1 MPSLVLLLVQVTL
14 VLATAR
20 AVSLVTRR
28 MGQPVVVAEMVA
40 GILLGPSVLGRAA
53 PHVWVALFPA
63 SSTPVL
69 GVVSQLGLILFMFLV
84 GLELDVRQLAG
95 RAHAAAGI
103 AIASAVVPALLA
115 VPLALYLHPREA
127 PDVGLGPFVLFVGAA
142 MSITAFPVLARI
154 LVERRLLRTRVGTM
168 AIASAAAVDVMAACV
183 VAFLVAMVRRGH
195 LVSVSVRTL
204 ASLERADLVA
214 AVGTTLG
221 AVLFGLAMLFV
232 VRPLL
237 ARLLPR
243 ASPDGISQ
251 NSVAIAV
258 VLLLGASLA
267 TEAAGVGA
275 LFGAFMAG
283 AALPK
288 DGSLARQL
296 AEKIEDLVLVFFLP
310 LFFAYS
316 GLRTELGVLG
326 SPQAWTTCAL
336 IVAVAF
342 VGKLG
347 AGAAAARLSG
357 LPWAE
362 AGAVG
367 ALLNARG
374 VVEVVVLNV
383 GLDLHLVPA
392 PLFSMLIVMALVTT
406 LATAPLL
413 DVLYPRERAL
423 RDAMA
428 TEPRRAGF
436 TALVCVEDPRV
447 APGLVAMARALA
459 AGKSGTVHLLR
470 PLPHDDRPSRVLAAQ
485 EPVDEPRFEPEG
497 GVEVRPMSFVSQRP
511 ARDICD
517 LADAKEA
524 HVIVLAE
531 EESRALVREVVESAS
546 CPVAVLAGALSRSP
560 RRVLAIGSKR
570 SRFAQSL
577 ARGFEIEAEC
587 VEASAIG
594 DAGSEDLIVAD
605 LHEREALEGFRG
617 AVLFVYT
624 PAARPPHA
632 LERVDERAEG
642 GA

>member
-20 AVSLVTRR
+20 AVGLLTRR

-40 GILLGPSVLGRAA
+40 GIVLGPSVLGRVA
-53 PHVWVALFPA
+53 PHAWAALFPA
-63 SSTPVL
+63 ASTPVL
-69 GVVSQLGLILFMFLV
+69 GVVSQVGLILFMFLV

-95 RAHAAAGI
+95 RAPAAATI
-103 AIASAVVPALLA
+103 AVSSAVVPVVLA

-127 PDVGLGPFVLFVGAA
+127 PGVSLGPFVLFVGAA

-154 LVERRLLRTRVGTM
+154 LLERRLHRTRVGTL

-183 VAFLVAMVRRGH
+183 IAFLVAMVRRGH
-195 LVSVSVRTL
+195 LL
-204 ASLERADLVA
+204 G
-214 AVGTTLG
+214 AVGTTMV
-221 AVLFGLAMLFV
+221 AVLFGLTMVFV

-237 ARLLPR
+237 SRWLPR

-251 NSVAIAV
+251 NFVAVAV
-258 VLLLGASLA
+258 LLLLGASLA
-267 TEAAGVGA
+267 TEIAGVGA

-288 DGSLARQL
+288 DGGFARQL
-296 AEKIEDLVLVFFLP
+296 AEKVEDLVLVFFLP

-326 SPQAWTTCAL
+326 SAQAYSSCAVIL
-336 IVAVAF
+336 AVAF
-342 VGKLG
+342 LGKLG

-367 ALLNARG
+367 SLLNARG

-383 GLDLHLVPA
+383 GLDLHLVP
-392 PLFSMLIVMALVTT
+392 PGLFSMFIVMALVTT

-413 DVLYPRERAL
+413 DVFYPRERAL

-428 TEPRRAGF
+428 KEPAQTGF
-436 TALVCVEDPRV
+436 TALVCVEDV
-447 APGLVAMARALA
+447 AAVEPLVAVARAF
-459 AGKSGTVHLLR
+459 AGGQPGCVHLLR
-470 PLPHDDRPSRVLAAQ
+470 PLPPDDRPSTVLAAQ
-485 EPVDEPRFEPEG
+485 QPEDALAVFEGTEPD
-497 GVEVRPMSFVSQRP
+497 GVEVRTMSFVSQRP

-524 HVIVLAE
+524 SVIVLPSYGAPKAALA
-531 EESRALVREVVESAS
+531 RAMVHEVIEAAS
-546 CPVAVLAGALSRSP
+546 CPVAVWIGPASARAP
-560 RRVLAIGSKR
+560 RRVLVLGQKR
-570 SRFAQSL
+570 LGLADCL
-577 ARGFEIEAEC
+577 ARGLDLEPTHVDAAG
-587 VEASAIG
+587 VRAASP
-594 DAGSEDLIVAD
+594 EDLLVAD
-605 LHEREALEGFRG
+605 ASECDG
-617 AVLFVYT
+617 AAQFPGTLVLVHS
-624 PAARPPHA
+624 PAEARPV
-632 LERVDERAEG
+632 LGRERARVSG
-642 GA
+642 GV